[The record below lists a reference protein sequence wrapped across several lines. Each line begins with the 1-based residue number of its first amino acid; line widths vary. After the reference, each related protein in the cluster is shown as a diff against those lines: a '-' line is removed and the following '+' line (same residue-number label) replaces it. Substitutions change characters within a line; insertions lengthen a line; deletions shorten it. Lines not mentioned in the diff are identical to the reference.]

1 MIPRAQAVGQAFA
14 RALGAGPRRGTL
26 ASQKLEIR
34 AMAARRGRRSA
45 ALLAWPVATA
55 FAVAAVAA
63 VILAGWPRELLNAP
77 ALRAELDGRPVGDH
91 ASLTTD
97 AAAVKKLEFS
107 DGSKIVLQR
116 STAAELAA
124 LSDDRAQLTLT
135 RGRISA
141 SIEKKSG
148 VTWTVAAGPYAV
160 RVVGTRFG
168 VGWDAARQRLEV
180 TVEEGRVRVSG
191 GDLPREGVALDAGG
205 KLERHYV
212 APRRTEAAGPAE
224 TADRRLES
232 EPASAEE
239 PSAPAPIAAARP
251 RTSDAPVPAEEA
263 SAPWTALAEKG
274 RYAEALATAKG
285 LGFERLLAEL
295 SQNDLLMLANTARY
309 SGDAALA
316 RRTLLR
322 LRQRFA
328 GTAAAQLAT
337 LYLARVAEDMDR
349 NPPEAVRWLHDFL
362 RESPTG
368 DLAASARA
376 SLMSIL
382 VASGDSVRA
391 RAVAEDYL
399 RHHPSGPHASKA
411 RSLLEQTRSR

>member
-1 MIPRAQAVGQAFA
+1 
-14 RALGAGPRRGTL
+14 
-26 ASQKLEIR
+26 
-34 AMAARRGRRSA
+34 
-45 ALLAWPVATA
+45 
-55 FAVAAVAA
+55 
-63 VILAGWPRELLNAP
+63 
-77 ALRAELDGRPVGDH
+77 
-91 ASLTTD
+91 
-97 AAAVKKLEFS
+97 
-107 DGSKIVLQR
+107 
-116 STAAELAA
+116 
-124 LSDDRAQLTLT
+124 
-135 RGRISA
+135 
-141 SIEKKSG
+141 
-148 VTWTVAAGPYAV
+148 
-160 RVVGTRFG
+160 
-168 VGWDAARQRLEV
+168 
-180 TVEEGRVRVSG
+180 
-191 GDLPREGVALDAGG
+191 
-205 KLERHYV
+205 
-212 APRRTEAAGPAE
+212 
-224 TADRRLES
+224 LES

-239 PSAPAPIAAARP
+239 PSAPAPVAAARP

-349 NPPEAVRWLHDFL
+349 NPREAVRWLHDFL